1 MDFHSI
7 GIDFTKNPE
16 LFADLQNKD
25 DDFLMDID
33 AKLMKAFRFPF
44 VFFLT
49 CDRAEVIAEGSPE
62 FGALER
68 ALSLNPAETSQYRY
82 SVQYAEERLFLL
94 SSGILSPLFGED
106 TIQGQ
111 LLKGLEC
118 ARLMGTASSALDKLF
133 LMAVSFSK
141 RIHTEMKLRVFD
153 RCIGTEI
160 MKRLEGISSVLIVG
174 SGEWARELASMLSA
188 HFDVSM
194 TLRDIGKTFLVPPGV
209 HAVSYDDRLE
219 AAASADAV
227 ISASSG
233 LYHTFEEADYPVLAG
248 RILMDIA
255 QPEDMPSSFN
265 AVKLQDLCP
274 VLPEREVVE
283 KRVRKEAGAEVHDFH
298 EWLAKRDAYPSL
310 RDRAEKIA
318 SSSLRRLSS
327 PIAHLTLSADD
338 EKAFRIA
345 LSESIRKAVI
355 EEGMSRRS

>member
-62 FGALER
+62 FGVLER

-209 HAVSYDDRLE
+209 EAVPYDDRRLY
-219 AAASADAV
+219 AADSDAV
-227 ISASSG
+227 ISVTCSAGETITLTGALPSDDNPFDIMITSDSGMEEVVGGESSESG
-233 LYHTFEEADYPVLAG
+233 TMIITYPVTENGTYMISSAYG
-248 RILMDIA
+248 NPVSIYQIA
-255 QPEDMPSSFN
+255 
-265 AVKLQDLCP
+265 
-274 VLPEREVVE
+274 VE
-283 KRVRKEAGAEVHDFH
+283 
-298 EWLAKRDAYPSL
+298 
-310 RDRAEKIA
+310 
-318 SSSLRRLSS
+318 
-327 PIAHLTLSADD
+327 
-338 EKAFRIA
+338 
-345 LSESIRKAVI
+345 
-355 EEGMSRRS
+355 